1 MSENY
6 DGIEGLR
13 VLYEISSLISSDSG
27 LEEKF
32 IQALNKVKDAVNC
45 QSASLFIHNA
55 ESGRLEETATVGTR
69 VNLIETI
76 DFDMGCGFSA
86 WVAKQR
92 RSVLIPSLRNEHHEG
107 FRSFGSVPLI
117 SDEKLIGVMNL
128 GHREPNAITEHHM
141 QFLEII
147 AGQLANIIVRTRY
160 ERQLLEKNV
169 ALMKAREEIDK
180 QHLRIVEMEK
190 YQVLVQAAASINHEI
205 NNPLTTIIGNIDLI
219 LMTRSDL
226 DPQIKKKLIVVL
238 EESRRIAEI
247 AKKLRNIKK
256 VVTENYLEKGGEK
269 MIDIDSSIE
278 S

>member
-1 MSENY
+1 MSESY

-13 VLYEISSLISSDSG
+13 VLYEISSLINSDSK

-32 IQALNKVKDAVNC
+32 IQALHKVKDAVNC
-45 QSASLFIHNA
+45 QSASLFIHNE
-55 ESGRLEETATVGTR
+55 ESGKLEEAATVGTR

-76 DFDMGCGFSA
+76 DFDLGCGFSA

-92 RSVLIPSLRNEHHEG
+92 RSVLIPCLRKEHHEG

-128 GHREPNAITEHHM
+128 GHREPNAITEQHM

-147 AGQLANIIVRTRY
+147 AGQLANIIERTRH

-169 ALMKAREEIDK
+169 ALLNAREEIEK

-205 NNPLTTIIGNIDLI
+205 NNPLTTIIGNIDLL
-219 LMTRSDL
+219 LMTKSDM

-247 AKKLRNIKK
+247 TKKLRNIKK
-256 VVTENYLEKGGEK
+256 VVTGNYLGKSGEK
-269 MIDIDSSIE
+269 MIDIDSSSE